1 MIRVFLSYARSDG
14 MDAATR
20 LRGELA
26 AMGFVVWR
34 DIEEMRGGLAWR
46 KQLYQALSQVDAV
59 LVLLTPGAV
68 ASANVTWEWQNA
80 LIMDKRVI
88 PLLASPCDVPVDL
101 KALHYHRLDNEAG
114 YTLGLARLARDLIA
128 LADQQKGDAS
138 MAGTGDVITV
148 IGSGNAVAAR
158 EAVVIQQTGDAS
170 MDAADIAQ
178 ILSALR
184 DQPADRLNATQMA
197 ELRAILIG
205 LEQQMQGVA
214 LGIDDLKAGQQRIL
228 ARFDLTEQR
237 IVAPI
242 LARLDAQQ
250 AALLD
255 KILDVLDVAT
265 FGADELDRHL
275 SAIDAALAEV
285 NARAAEIDDRQ
296 LTASAQQVA
305 ELASSLG
312 LDVKHK
318 LKLTIPIIPVLLSYE
333 GAFELGSRLDL
344 AAVWHALQDLVR
356 SA

>member
-1 MIRVFLSYARSDG
+1 MMEIFLSYARGDG
-14 MDAATR
+14 LDAAAR
-20 LRGELA
+20 LRDVLA
-26 AMGFVVWR
+26 AMGFSIWR

-80 LIMDKRVI
+80 LMMDKRVI
-88 PLLASPCDVPVDL
+88 PLLASSCDVPVDL
-101 KALHYHRLDNEAG
+101 KALHYHRLDDPAD

-128 LADQQKGDAS
+128 LAIQQKGDAS
-138 MAGTGDVITV
+138 MTGAGDVITV

-158 EAVVIQQTGDAS
+158 DAVVIQQSGGAS

-178 ILSALR
+178 ILTALR
-184 DQPADRLNATQMA
+184 DQPADGLNAAQKA
-197 ELRAILIG
+197 ELRAILAG
-205 LEQQMQGVA
+205 LEQQVQGVA

-228 ARFDLTEQR
+228 ARFDLAEQR

-242 LARLDAQQ
+242 LARLDTQQ

-285 NARAAEIDDRQ
+285 KAKSAMIADRQ
-296 LTASAQQVA
+296 LVASAQQVA
-305 ELASSLG
+305 ELASAPG
-312 LDVKHK
+312 LDAKHK

-333 GAFELGSRLDL
+333 GEFEVGSRLDL
-344 AAVWHALQDLVR
+344 PAVWQALQDLVR
-356 SA
+356 S